1 MCGLVNSAFLFRRE
15 QRSVCGM
22 WCVMCDVKTHKQE
35 SPALSVFLILSANI
49 EIADVILE
57 DVL

>member
-1 MCGLVNSAFLFRRE
+1 MWYV
-15 QRSVCGM
+15 VCY
-22 WCVMCDVKTHKQE
+22 VVCDVKTHKQE